1 MPPKGGYP
9 EAAKIGRRRN
19 SFSELSESGSAWIRI
34 HFALLDPGGE
44 NNDRKNQANW
54 YR

>member
-9 EAAKIGRRRN
+9 EAAKIGRRLH
-19 SFSELSESGSAWIRI
+19 SFSALSKSGSAWIRI

-44 NNDRKNQANW
+44 NNERKNQRNW